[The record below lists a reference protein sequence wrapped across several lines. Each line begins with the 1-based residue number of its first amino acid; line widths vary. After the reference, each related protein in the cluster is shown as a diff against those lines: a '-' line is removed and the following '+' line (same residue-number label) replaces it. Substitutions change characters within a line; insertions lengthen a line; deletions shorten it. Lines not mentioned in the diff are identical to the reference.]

1 MRIHQSCVCQ
11 LRRVLL
17 AAPRRAALGES
28 HSTPPAAVA
37 AAASIGA
44 TTAAS
49 FNAAGIASAAEHP
62 TAGPTTAP
70 LAKSARAI
78 TAASFATAAV
88 RAAALSAA
96 LPAATQPLAHR
107 TTTDRGDGRCVR
119 PQRGGY
125 RVRDQGGRVHPDAK
139 QPGRRWARL
148 GCRGAA
154 IPRGG
159 QGR

>member
-17 AAPRRAALGES
+17 AAPRRATLGES

-49 FNAAGIASAAEHP
+49 FNAARIASATEHP

-96 LPAATQPLAHR
+96 LPTATHHA
-107 TTTDRGDGRCVR
+107 TANRGEGCCVR
-119 PQRGGY
+119 PQRRGH
-125 RVRDQGGRVHPDAK
+125 RVWDQGGRVYPYAE
-139 QPGRRWARL
+139 QPGRRRARL
-148 GCRGAA
+148 RSRGATV
-154 IPRGG
+154 PRGG